1 MSLED
6 ELRRLIGEGKVSTSL
21 QERVVYGADA
31 FTFSKIPAVVVQPES
46 HEEVLAVLKVA
57 SQHERP
63 VIPRGGGSGLA
74 GAAVP
79 TDEEAIIISTTRLNK
94 ILELDLD
101 NLCARAEAGVMVN
114 DLAKEI
120 EQEGFWFPP
129 LPSSAKVA
137 TVGGVISTNA
147 SGKYS
152 MKYGVTG
159 NYVRGLKIALPTG
172 ETLELG
178 SKVVN
183 SVSGYDL
190 KSLYVGSEGTLG
202 VVTEAIV
209 GFIPKP
215 REVATVLIGF
225 EQLEDA
231 AQAISRIIRE
241 GLYPAVLELM
251 DSYTITSVKRYTGID
266 LPEGAIV
273 LAEADGMTE
282 EEVQRGIEAIV
293 KIGEEEGSSLI
304 RYASTSAERT
314 QIMEARDAAF
324 PALASIKP
332 IPILEDIAV
341 PIKHLPQMI
350 REIQRISKDYDVI
363 IGTYGHAGRGL
374 LHPQILIDDRDG
386 AEVRAANQAI
396 AEMFK
401 TAIKLG
407 GTLSG
412 EHGIGM
418 AKKDYMPLEH
428 SKLALEQMKSIKQL
442 VDPQGIMNPCKI
454 LSC

>member
-1 MSLED
+1 
-6 ELRRLIGEGKVSTSL
+6 VH
-21 QERVVYGADA
+21 QA
-31 FTFSKIPAVVVQPES
+31 
-46 HEEVLAVLKVA
+46 
-57 SQHERP
+57 
-63 VIPRGGGSGLA
+63 
-74 GAAVP
+74 
-79 TDEEAIIISTTRLNK
+79 
-94 ILELDLD
+94 
-101 NLCARAEAGVMVN
+101 
-114 DLAKEI
+114 AKEI
-120 EQEGFWFPP
+120 EEEGFWFPP

-137 TVGGVISTNA
+137 TLGGVISTNA

-159 NYVRGLKIALPTG
+159 NYVRGLKVALPTG

-178 SKVVN
+178 GKVVN

-202 VVTEAIV
+202 VITEAII

-215 REVATVLIGF
+215 KEVATVLIGF
-225 EQLEDA
+225 ERLEDA

-282 EEVQRGIEAIV
+282 EEVRRGIEAIV

-304 RYASTSAERT
+304 KYASTPAERA
-314 QIMEARDAAF
+314 QVMEARDAAF

-332 IPILEDIAV
+332 IPILEDVAV
-341 PIKHLPQMI
+341 PIRHLPQMI
-350 REIQRISKDYDVI
+350 GEIQRISKEYDII

-374 LHPQILIDDRDG
+374 LHPQILVDDRDE
-386 AEVRAANQAI
+386 AEVKAANQAI
-396 AEMFK
+396 KDIFE

-412 EHGIGM
+412 EHGIGI

-428 SKLALEQMKSIKQL
+428 SKIALQQMKSIKQL
-442 VDPQGIMNPCKI
+442 IDPQGIMNPDKI
-454 LSC
+454 LPHGLS